1 MSIEVCELHGVGME
15 QLRTGLLLK
24 GPAVTSS
31 PSIQTRFPFTH
42 TAPEPLVP
50 FTPHIDKGFQFMYYR
65 RWPKSHQIKKHRG

>member
-1 MSIEVCELHGVGME
+1 MSIEVYALHGVGME

-50 FTPHIDKGFQFMYYR
+50 FTPHTKDSSLCIIGDG
-65 RWPKSHQIKKHRG
+65 PKATR